1 VFVKICGMTSEDAIH
16 AAVTAGADA
25 VGFVF
30 AESPRCIAPDKAAQ
44 LCRDLPEGLVR
55 VAVMQHPSAEE
66 WQEVRERF
74 TPDWLQ
80 TDAEDFQALDLP
92 AGCQPLPVYRHGRL
106 NPAAIPARILFEGSR
121 SGSGEVANWREA
133 AAITAATRVILAG
146 GLDAQNVA
154 EAIHAVEPWGVDVSS
169 GVESEPGK
177 KDPQKIQMFIAHAR
191 AAERQPI

>member
-1 VFVKICGMTSEDAIH
+1 VFVKICGMTSEDAIR
-16 AAVTAGADA
+16 AAVAAGADA

-30 AESPRCIAPDKAAQ
+30 AESPRRIAPHKAAE
-44 LCRDLPEGLVR
+44 LCRGLPEDLVR

-66 WQEVRERF
+66 WHEVLERF

-106 NPAAIPARILFEGSR
+106 NPTVLPARILFEGSR
-121 SGSGEVANWREA
+121 SGRGELANWSEA
-133 AAITAATRVILAG
+133 AAITAATQMILAG
-146 GLDAQNVA
+146 GLDAENVA
-154 EAIHAVEPWGVDVSS
+154 EAINTVEPWGIDVSS

-177 KDPQKIQMFIAHAR
+177 KDPEKIQMFIAHAR
-191 AAERQPI
+191 AAERQQ

>member
-1 VFVKICGMTSEDAIH
+1 MFVKICGMTSENAIH

-30 AESPRCIAPDKAAQ
+30 AESPRRIAPDKAAE
-44 LCRDLPEGLVR
+44 LCRDLPENLVR
-55 VAVMQHPSAEE
+55 VAIMQHPSAEE

-74 TPDWLQ
+74 APDWLQ

-106 NPAAIPARILFEGSR
+106 NPAVLPARILFEGSK

-133 AAITAATRVILAG
+133 AAITAATHVILAG
-146 GLDAQNVA
+146 GLDAHNVA

-169 GVESEPGK
+169 GVESEPGT
-177 KDPQKIQMFIAHAR
+177 KDPEKIQMFIAHAR
-191 AAERQPI
+191 AAERQQ